1 MQDVNKQLFTE
12 SVEQEVSM
20 NRELRED
27 EINNVLKQMDLL
39 DFKDRH
45 PHSLSGG
52 QKQRVAISEAILSK
66 AKILCF
72 DEPTSGM
79 DYRNM
84 LNISKL
90 IKSISNKDN
99 IIFIV
104 SHDREFINCTADKIL
119 NLEEY
124 KIK

>member
-1 MQDVNKQLFTE
+1 
-12 SVEQEVSM
+12 
-20 NRELRED
+20 
-27 EINNVLKQMDLL
+27 
-39 DFKDRH
+39 
-45 PHSLSGG
+45 
-52 QKQRVAISEAILSK
+52 
-66 AKILCF
+66 
-72 DEPTSGM
+72 
-79 DYRNM
+79 M

-104 SHDREFINCTADKIL
+104 SHDREFLNCTADKIL